1 MALEK
6 VHAFVISLKSAAE
19 RQAASRKQL
28 DKLDINWDFIDAVDG
43 RLINDE
49 ISEYPRKKVNRL
61 LGFEMTPSEIGCY
74 LSHKE
79 AWKKISG
86 GTKLGLVFEDDFQL
100 MDTFTKAIAFACDN
114 EDKWEILRCQGLTNV
129 PYVTSVKNE
138 DFSIVENKAD
148 PLGATA
154 YLLSPKVAK
163 MLLEASNYIYE
174 PLDHFIE
181 HSQKHHCSIKALLPY
196 PVKASGV
203 ETTIPDRPYS
213 ERSVRGFRKLKRSF
227 FRLIDRQFSKDP
239 WFKK

>member
-6 VHAFVISLKSAAE
+6 VHAYVISLKFATE

-28 DKLDINWDFIDAVDG
+28 DKLGIKWDFIDAVDG

-74 LSHKE
+74 LSHKD
-79 AWKKISG
+79 AWRKISK

-100 MDTFTKAIAFACDN
+100 MDTFTKAIEFACDN
-114 EDKWEILRCQGLTNV
+114 EDEWEILRLQGLTDV
-129 PYVTSVKNE
+129 PYVSRVKTE
-138 DFSIVENKAD
+138 EFSIVDNEGD

-154 YLLSPKVAK
+154 YLITPESATR
-163 MLLEASNYIYE
+163 LLQSSTFIYE

-181 HSQKHHCSIKALLPY
+181 HSKKHGCNVKALRPY

-203 ETTIPDRPYS
+203 ETTIPDRPYT
-213 ERSVRGFRKLKRSF
+213 ERSVKGIRKLKRSF
-227 FRLIDRQFSKDP
+227 FRLVDRKLSKDP
-239 WFKK
+239 WFRK